1 MALASQA
8 LANWRNAGDARTA
21 GGVRG
26 GGLSELRRRLLF
38 VLFAL
43 LVYRVGTHIPVP
55 GINPDH
61 LRDLFDS
68 QQGGILD
75 LFNMFSGGALERMSI
90 LALGVMPYITSSIIM
105 NLVTMMYPALNQLR
119 KEGQAGRRKI
129 TQYTRYG
136 TVLIALIQGT
146 ALTGTLAAGG
156 LAFHTGFGF
165 YFVAIVT
172 LLTGALFMMWLGEQ
186 ITERGVGNGIS
197 LLIFAGIVSGF
208 PGAVGQ
214 SFEAARQGDIN
225 TIALLVV
232 AAVGV
237 LLVAFVVFVERG
249 ERRVTVNYAKR
260 QQGRRMVAPQS
271 TPLPLKINM
280 AGVIPAI
287 FASSLLLAPA
297 SMAQWF
303 GQAPNMGWLQDVS
316 LVLSPGQPLYIML
329 FAAGII
335 FFSFF
340 YTAIMMD
347 PKEVADNLKR
357 QGAYVPGIRPGTQ
370 TAAYLDDVI
379 TRLTLFGSMYVT
391 AVCLLPEFMVVFFNV
406 TLQLGGTAV
415 LIVVVVSM
423 DFMSQVQQHM
433 MSSQYAK
440 LMEKSNIHAYGRGRA
455 GAGRRGR

>member
-1 MALASQA
+1 MRS
-8 LANWRNAGDARTA
+8 
-21 GGVRG
+21 GGS
-26 GGLSELRRRLLF
+26 LSELRSRLLF

-43 LVYRVGTHIPVP
+43 LVYRIGTHIPVP
-55 GINPDH
+55 GIDPDQ
-61 LRDLFDS
+61 LRNLFDAN
-68 QQGGILD
+68 QGGVLD

-105 NLVTMMYPALNQLR
+105 NLMTMMYPTLNQLR

-136 TVLIALIQGT
+136 TLLIALIQGS
-146 ALTGTLAAGG
+146 ALTGTLAGQG
-156 LAFHTGFGF
+156 LAFAATFNF

-172 LLTGALFMMWLGEQ
+172 LVAGALFMMWLGEQ

-225 TIALLVV
+225 IVALLAV
-232 AAVGV
+232 ALIGV
-237 LLVAFVVFVERG
+237 LIVGFVVFVESG
-249 ERRVTVNYAKR
+249 QRRITVNYAKR
-260 QQGRRMVAPQS
+260 QQGRRVYQPQS
-271 TPLPLKINM
+271 TPLPFKINM

-303 GQAPNMGWLQDVS
+303 GQAPNMGWLQDIA
-316 LVLSPGQPLYIML
+316 LVLSPGQPLYILM
-329 FAAGII
+329 FAGGII

-347 PKEVADNLKR
+347 PKEIADNLKR
-357 QGAYVPGIRPGTQ
+357 QGAYVPGIRPGQQ
-370 TAAYLDDVI
+370 TASYLDDVI
-379 TRLTLFGSMYVT
+379 TRLTMFGSLYV
-391 AVCLLPEFMVVFFNV
+391 ASVCLLPEFMVVAFNV
-406 TLQLGGTAV
+406 TMQLGGTAL

-440 LMEKSNIHAYGRGRA
+440 LMEKSNLRSYGRA
-455 GAGRRGR
+455 GRTGVGGGGRGSKGRRR

>member
-1 MALASQA
+1 MATAAST
-8 LANWRNAGDARTA
+8 LPGIRS
-21 GGVRG
+21 GGS
-26 GGLSELRRRLLF
+26 LSELRSRLLF

-43 LVYRVGTHIPVP
+43 LVYRIGTHIPVP
-55 GINPDH
+55 GINPEQ
-61 LRDLFDS
+61 LSNLFEAN
-68 QQGGILD
+68 QGGVLD

-105 NLVTMMYPALNQLR
+105 NLMTMMYPTLNQLR
-119 KEGQAGRRKI
+119 KEGQSGRRKI

-136 TVLIALIQGT
+136 TLLIGLIQGS
-146 ALTGTLAAGG
+146 ALTGTLAAQG
-156 LAFHTGFGF
+156 LAFDSSFSF
-165 YFVAIVT
+165 YFVSIVT
-172 LLTGALFMMWLGEQ
+172 LVAGALFMMWLGEQ

-197 LLIFAGIVSGF
+197 LLIFSGIVSGF

-225 TIALLVV
+225 IVALLAV
-232 AAVGV
+232 ALVGV
-237 LLVAFVVFVERG
+237 LIVGFVVFVESG
-249 ERRVTVNYAKR
+249 QRRVTVNYAKR
-260 QQGRRMVAPQS
+260 QQGRRVYQPQS
-271 TPLPLKINM
+271 TPLPFKINM

-303 GQAPNMGWLQDVS
+303 GQAPNMGWLQDVA
-316 LVLSPGQPLYIML
+316 LVLSPGQPLYILL
-329 FAAGII
+329 FAGGII

-347 PKEVADNLKR
+347 PKEIADNLKR
-357 QGAYVPGIRPGTQ
+357 QGAYVPGIRPGQQ
-370 TAAYLDDVI
+370 TASYLDDVI
-379 TRLTLFGSMYVT
+379 TRLTMFGSVYV
-391 AVCLLPEFMVVFFNV
+391 ASVCLLPEFMVVAFNV
-406 TLQLGGTAV
+406 TMQLGGTAL

-440 LMEKSNIHAYGRGRA
+440 LMEKSNLRSYGRGSRSNA
-455 GAGRRGR
+455 GGGKGSRGRKR

>member
-1 MALASQA
+1 MRS
-8 LANWRNAGDARTA
+8 
-21 GGVRG
+21 GGS
-26 GGLSELRRRLLF
+26 LSELRSRLLF

-43 LVYRVGTHIPVP
+43 LVYRIGTHIPVP
-55 GINPDH
+55 GIDPDQ
-61 LRDLFDS
+61 LRNLFDAN
-68 QQGGILD
+68 QGGVLD

-105 NLVTMMYPALNQLR
+105 NLMTMMYPTLNQLR

-136 TVLIALIQGT
+136 TLLIALIQGS
-146 ALTGTLAAGG
+146 ALTGTLAGQG
-156 LAFHTGFGF
+156 LAFAATFNF

-172 LLTGALFMMWLGEQ
+172 LVAGALFMMWLGEQ

-225 TIALLVV
+225 IVALLAV
-232 AAVGV
+232 ALIGV
-237 LLVAFVVFVERG
+237 LIVGFVVFVESG
-249 ERRVTVNYAKR
+249 QRRITVNYAKR
-260 QQGRRMVAPQS
+260 QQGRRVYQPQS
-271 TPLPLKINM
+271 TPLPFKINM

-303 GQAPNMGWLQDVS
+303 GQAPNMGWLQDIA
-316 LVLSPGQPLYIML
+316 LVLSPGQPLYILM
-329 FAAGII
+329 FAGGII

-347 PKEVADNLKR
+347 PKEIADNLKR
-357 QGAYVPGIRPGTQ
+357 QGAYVPGIRPGQQ

-379 TRLTLFGSMYVT
+379 TRLTMFGSLYVA
-391 AVCLLPEFMVVFFNV
+391 AVCLLPEFMVVAFNV
-406 TLQLGGTAV
+406 TMQLGGTAL

-440 LMEKSNIHAYGRGRA
+440 LMEKSNLRSYGRA
-455 GAGRRGR
+455 GRTNVGGGGRGPKGRRR